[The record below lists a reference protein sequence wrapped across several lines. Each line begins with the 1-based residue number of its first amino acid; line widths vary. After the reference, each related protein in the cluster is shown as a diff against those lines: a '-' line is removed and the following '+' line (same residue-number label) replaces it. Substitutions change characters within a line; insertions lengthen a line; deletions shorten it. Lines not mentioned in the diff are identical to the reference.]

1 MDHYSCKLIKVFESV
16 EEKQLDEHIDQT
28 FKSMMMMTLF
38 TNKTASDVFL
48 NDNILLH
55 IKTQLH
61 LWTYLLDSGKK
72 AVNYCFLATDIVIYI
87 FKKLQWNKIQGVHK
101 RISGF

>member
-16 EEKQLDEHIDQT
+16 EGKQLDEHTDQT

-38 TNKTASDVFL
+38 TNKTACDVFL

-61 LWTYLLDSGKK
+61 LSARFRKK
-72 AVNYCFLATDIVIYI
+72 GRELQFLSY
-87 FKKLQWNKIQGVHK
+87 
-101 RISGF
+101 